1 MYLLFCFLWEEG
13 CTFLYDFV
21 NVKLIGKKKSRSNRN
36 DSFFFSQEACL
47 LLYFYINGDGLGFGI
62 QICYL
67 EDSFFAI
74 PSNKGNQG
82 ILIKEV
88 GHFQIDIAGG
98 VGHNQGVVIH
108 SVKLLNGNAAKQLV
122 EAGGVAGRPVGNRPV
137 YLAGSRSNYL
147 VIVGGGNGCA
157 VVAVVEIGKID
168 EL

>member
-21 NVKLIGKKKSRSNRN
+21 NVKLIGKQKSRYNRN

-47 LLYFYINGDGLGFGI
+47 LLYFYINGDDFGIGI

-98 VGHNQGVVIH
+98 VGHNQDVVIH

-122 EAGGVAGRPVGNRPV
+122 EAGGVAGRPVGNRPK
-137 YLAGSRSNYL
+137 YPTIPGSKN
-147 VIVGGGNGCA
+147 VIVVWCRNGGLISA
-157 VVAVVEIGKID
+157 AIEISKIY
-168 EL
+168 EF